1 MAHKT
6 LRALL
11 AAMLTALAANCFLK
25 YLWWTASFSAWSSIP
40 KMAEQS
46 KLASSNAS
54 FNGWSF
60 LLIEVVAITVLFN
73 LIRPRSGVSPGVFT
87 SGIRLIASLFI
98 AVAATVAFALAL
110 SWLKQG
116 IQ

>member
-6 LRALL
+6 FRAVL
-11 AAMLTALAANCFLK
+11 AAILTALAANCFLK
-25 YLWWTASFSAWSSIP
+25 YLWWTASYSAWSSIP
-40 KMAEQS
+40 KMVEQS
-46 KLASSNAS
+46 KLASANAS

-60 LLIEVVAITVLFN
+60 LLLEVVAIAVLFS
-73 LIRPRSGVSPGVFT
+73 LIRQPANSPSRVFT
-87 SGIRLIASLFI
+87 SGVRLIASLFI
-98 AVAATVAFALAL
+98 AAASTAVFALVL

>member
-6 LRALL
+6 FRALL
-11 AAMLTALAANCFLK
+11 AAVFTALAANCFLK
-25 YLWWTASFSAWSSIP
+25 YLWWTASYSAWSSIP

-46 KLASSNAS
+46 KLASANSS

-60 LLIEVVAITVLFN
+60 LLLEVVAITVVFS
-73 LIRPRSGVSPGVFT
+73 LIRQRSSSSSGVFT
-87 SGIRLIASLFI
+87 SGIRLIAALFI
-98 AVAATVAFALAL
+98 AAAATGVFALAL

-116 IQ
+116 VQ